1 MSVDL
6 ISITFKDKRYLTR
19 SMFPDLQ
26 AECKIVLLKKQL
38 LKHHSKHNIYIKTVK
53 IS

>member
-6 ISITFKDKRYLTR
+6 ISISFKDKRYLTR

-26 AECKIVLLKKQL
+26 AECKIVLLKKTIVETPFKTQ
-38 LKHHSKHNIYIKTVK
+38 NI
-53 IS
+53 